1 MEIKKRQKTLT
12 GIFIKFAILFCVN
25 SILIAGIML
34 ALLLGSTGT
43 GLTLPANYTEEQ
55 LTKNAESIQKSKKSP
70 GKWIPAGC
78 TYGIYNA
85 QGIWQEGTLKAKERT
100 FAWSQYEKRNRYA
113 SMGNYY
119 KYFKMDTG
127 NICIVRYDLYMK
139 YSIDAWNHILPSPEK
154 LGIIMGLAAFII
166 NAMVLSIH
174 FAKQLNKE
182 LIRLQEI
189 TGKIAENDLAFEK
202 KTSDIR
208 EVDVVMTSLVKM
220 RDALKESLAEQWD
233 MELQKTRQLAALAHD
248 IKTPLTVIRGNAELL
263 EEEKLSQED
272 KECVS
277 DILENVK
284 DIEKYLENMRQVLDG
299 TQKTGQKQNVAVAE
313 LALELQRVAEQMAA
327 AKKIPVVIEDA
338 EKQLPDGIIN
348 CQPEHI
354 FRVWKNILINALEY
368 TDQERGIEV
377 QVEIQISG
385 CSAINESNGA
395 GQNNKKTSKNQF
407 MIMAVRDFGKGFS
420 KEDLK
425 YADQEFYSGDLSR
438 HDRSHQGLGLAI
450 ARRFLEEQGGML
462 KLGNCP
468 DGGAR
473 VECWMKIEKI
483 YQ

>member
-55 LTKNAESIQKSKKSP
+55 LTKNAENIQKSKKSP

-85 QGIWQEGTLKAKERT
+85 QGTWQKGTLKEKERT
-100 FAWSQYEKRNRYA
+100 YAWSQYKKENRYA

-127 NICIVRYDLYMK
+127 DICIVKYDLYMK

-154 LGIIMGLAAFII
+154 LGIIMGLLAFII

-202 KTSDIR
+202 KSSDIR

-263 EEEKLSQED
+263 EEEKLSREE

-284 DIEKYLENMRQVLDG
+284 DMEKYLENMKQVLDG
-299 TQKTGQKQNVAVAE
+299 TQKAGKKQSVAVGVRTAE
-313 LALELQRVAEQMAA
+313 SSRTDGSSE
-327 AKKIPVVIEDA
+327 ED
-338 EKQLPDGIIN
+338 
-348 CQPEHI
+348 
-354 FRVWKNILINALEY
+354 
-368 TDQERGIEV
+368 
-377 QVEIQISG
+377 SG
-385 CSAINESNGA
+385 C
-395 GQNNKKTSKNQF
+395 
-407 MIMAVRDFGKGFS
+407 
-420 KEDLK
+420 
-425 YADQEFYSGDLSR
+425 
-438 HDRSHQGLGLAI
+438 DR
-450 ARRFLEEQGGML
+450 R
-462 KLGNCP
+462 C
-468 DGGAR
+468 
-473 VECWMKIEKI
+473 
-483 YQ
+483 